1 MKSPDLLAGAAYAL
15 FALGLAATAIGVT
28 PRPAA
33 AEQAPPGT
41 QPATQPA
48 GTPGEA
54 GEEAT
59 KPKLVTNI
67 FYETSL
73 RQALADIATQ
83 VGVIIVPD
91 VTVRGIVTCELKDV
105 PVEKALE
112 IVLAGTGFVVKR
124 TPDYYLVCSASLE
137 SPSFPL
143 ISETRVVK
151 LNYVKAAAAAKLFS
165 PSFRDYVRT
174 DDETNAV
181 CITAPAALAERLAKD
196 VKLIDQPP
204 EHVMLEARI
213 VVLERTDLL
222 NMGIQWNW
230 PVIQMGAFSDDEH
243 HGGSKLQPDWPW
255 GIRIGYTPGREFTNS
270 LVLTLNLLGQN
281 DEATVIANPQVMA
294 QDGKEAEIKV
304 STEEYFEIVTE
315 GYYTHSQLEKIET
328 GTILKI
334 TPRIGEAGDITLQM
348 ATEVS
353 DVVARGEANL
363 PVVTRRTA
371 GSTVRIEDGG
381 TAVVAGLMDRR
392 STVNKVWVPGVGKL
406 PVVGALFRNDAS
418 KGASRQ
424 VAVFVTASLIGRSRP
439 RLQKPGDGRAAI
451 EPVEEAEFKKALR
464 ESLQRLKGEQ
474 QS

>member
-1 MKSPDLLAGAAYAL
+1 MKSPTSSACAACALLAVGAAAMI
-15 FALGLAATAIGVT
+15 IGVA

-33 AEQAPPGT
+33 AQT
-41 QPATQPA
+41 ATQTA
-48 GTPGEA
+48 GTPDQPDEQ
-54 GEEAT
+54 AT

-91 VTVRGIVTCELKDV
+91 VSVRGIVTCELKDV

-112 IVLAGTGFVVKR
+112 IVLAGTGFVVKK

-143 ISETRVVK
+143 IAETRVVK

-165 PSFRDYVRT
+165 PSFRDYVRA

-181 CITAPAALAERLAKD
+181 CITAPPALAERLAKD

-213 VVLERTDLL
+213 VVLEQTDLL
-222 NMGIQWNW
+222 NMGIQWSW
-230 PVIQMGAFSDDEH
+230 PVIHMGAFSDDQY
-243 HGGSKLQPDWPW
+243 HGGGKLQPDWPW

-281 DEATVIANPQVMA
+281 DEATIIASPQVMA

-304 STEEYFEIVTE
+304 SREEYFEIVTE
-315 GYYTHSQLEKIET
+315 GYYTRSQLEKIET

-334 TPRIGEAGDITLQM
+334 TPRIGEAGDITLRM
-348 ATEVS
+348 TTEVS

-392 STVNKVWVPGVGKL
+392 SATNKVWVPGVGKL
-406 PVVGALFRNDAS
+406 PVVGALFRNDA
-418 KGASRQ
+418 GQDASRQ

-439 RLQKPGDGRAAI
+439 RVQKPMGEQRAAI
-451 EPVEEAEFKKALR
+451 EPVKEAEFKKALR
-464 ESLQRLKGEQ
+464 ESLRRLKGGQ